1 MNDVWLTLKGKSMT
15 YKSTIRQTLKEC
27 LKTIKNTADYLE
39 ETANGEADEIR
50 ASNLQWA
57 AQTLENLYKEMG
69 EV

>member
-1 MNDVWLTLKGKSMT
+1 MT
-15 YKSTIRQTLKEC
+15 YKPTIRQTLKEC

-39 ETANGEADEIR
+39 EMADCEAEEIR

-57 AQTLENLYKEMG
+57 TQTLEKLYKEMG